1 MEADGLIPLTSFYGN
16 LFSFS
21 AMNNDDSV
29 SIDFSFSVIVIVRS
43 Q

>member
-1 MEADGLIPLTSFYGN
+1 MEADGLIPLASFHGN
-16 LFSFS
+16 LFFFS